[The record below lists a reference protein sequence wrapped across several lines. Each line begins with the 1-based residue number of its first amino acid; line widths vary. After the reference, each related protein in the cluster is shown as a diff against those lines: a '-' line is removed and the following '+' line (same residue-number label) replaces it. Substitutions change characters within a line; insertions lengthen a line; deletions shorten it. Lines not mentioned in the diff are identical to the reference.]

1 MSFGRNYGFT
11 LVELMTVVAIISII
25 AAIAI
30 PILYET
36 RTRAQVNST
45 IGVLRTI
52 SSGQQTYFASI
63 GEYTDLQTLSAQK
76 ILDARFATV
85 PVLMFGYS
93 IDCNITNNGQG
104 FLVTATPTQAM
115 APKLTVD
122 ESFLIVQS

>member
-1 MSFGRNYGFT
+1 MSFGRNFGFT

-30 PILYET
+30 PNLYET

-63 GEYTDLQTLSAQK
+63 GEYTELQTLSAQK

-93 IDCNITNNGQG
+93 IECNITNNGQG

-122 ESFLIVQS
+122 ETFLIVQP

>member
-1 MSFGRNYGFT
+1 MSFGRNFGFT

-30 PILYET
+30 PNLYET

-63 GEYTDLQTLSAQK
+63 GEYTELQTLSAQK

-122 ESFLIVQS
+122 ETFLIVQP

>member
-11 LVELMTVVAIISII
+11 LVELMTVVAVVSII

-36 RTRAQVNST
+36 RKRAQVNST

-52 SSGQQTYFASI
+52 TSGQQAYFASI

-76 ILDARFATV
+76 ILDARFAAV
-85 PVLMFGYS
+85 PV
-93 IDCNITNNGQG
+93 
-104 FLVTATPTQAM
+104 
-115 APKLTVD
+115 
-122 ESFLIVQS
+122 